1 MSTSP
6 SPPESPTAAA
16 DPGPPDPPAAPPEPA
31 GASRLSRRRLLG
43 GGALGLVAAAGSAGW
58 LYARA
63 PATPWYVTDGPANVR
78 QSYAY
83 AVAHPEVLRHIPCY
97 CDCGRT
103 EGHRRVLD
111 CFVADRDLFD
121 RPRYDDHGVGCH
133 LCVAVVL
140 DARDRI
146 AAGKTLAETRA
157 EIDAFYAPY
166 ANWATD
172 TPHPPHHADGE
183 SGGG

>member
-1 MSTSP
+1 MVT
-6 SPPESPTAAA
+6 PPAPRERPAAAA
-16 DPGPPDPPAAPPEPA
+16 DPGPTDPPAAPSRPT
-31 GASRLSRRRLLG
+31 GAARVSRRRLLG
-43 GGALGLVAAAGSAGW
+43 GGALGVVAAAGSVGW
-58 LYARA
+58 LYARE
-63 PATPWYVTDGPANVR
+63 PATPWYITGGPANVR

-97 CDCGRT
+97 CGCGRS
-103 EGHRRVLD
+103 EGHRSVLD
-111 CFVADRDLFD
+111 CFVAGRDLFD
-121 RPRYDDHGVGCH
+121 RPRYNDHGVSCR

-146 AAGKTLAETRA
+146 AAGKTLAQTRA

-172 TPHPPHHADGE
+172 TPHSHE
-183 SGGG
+183 